1 MLILDHH
8 RHPEPIDLDKEHLQ
22 ALGAALHRYCLSL
35 TRSSF
40 DADDLAQETW
50 AKALGYRK
58 FTASPNPEAL
68 LLRIARNTWI
78 DHIRR
83 AGSLTRALE
92 RSGLAADSAAVEAA
106 QGELTGIELI
116 FQAMLTHLTPLQRT
130 ALVLRDVLGYSAA
143 EAAGLLDTTEGAVK
157 AALHRARLALI
168 TVREELDTRGGP
180 ALPQDADYR
189 AYLRALAQAYEQG
202 QIPVMLELLRQET
215 AKTSASAVSTFTIQA
230 VHSGRTG
237 ELRMAA

>member
-8 RHPEPIDLDKEHLQ
+8 RNPEPIDMDKERLQ
-22 ALGAALHRYCLSL
+22 KLGAALHRYCLSL
-35 TRSSF
+35 TRSGSE
-40 DADDLAQETW
+40 ADDLAQETW
-50 AKALGYRK
+50 AKALSYRK
-58 FTASPNPEAL
+58 FTASTNPEAL
-68 LLRIARNTWI
+68 LLRMARNTWI

-83 AGSLTRALE
+83 NSALIRAVE
-92 RSGLAADSAAVEAA
+92 RSGTAAASTVAV
-106 QGELTGIELI
+106 QGDLTGIELI
-116 FQAMLTHLTPLQRT
+116 FQALLAHLTPLQRT

-157 AALHRARLALI
+157 AALHRARLALVM
-168 TVREELDTRGGP
+168 VREELDSHEGP

-189 AYLRALAQAYEQG
+189 AYLRALAQAYEHG

-215 AKTSASAVSTFTIQA
+215 AKTSASAVSTFTVQA
-230 VHSGRTG
+230 VHSGLAG